1 VGRCADR
8 ADGVGTAILSARKAR
23 GGPPPDRPRGARRL
37 LDVRSLGEVL
47 KDLGPAGFVPCAKSR
62 KPTPGK
68 EEHPDRPAC

>member
-23 GGPPPDRPRGARRL
+23 GGPPTDRLRGARRQ
-37 LDVRSLGEVL
+37 LDVRSLREVM
-47 KDLGPAGFVPCAKSR
+47 KALGPAGFVPRAKSS